1 MAYKEIKKQKENQRE
16 YYLKNREHLL
26 LKAKK
31 RRIKNPNLQ
40 KEYIQKYGYEN
51 FAKIQRKSFLKRTY
65 NLTLEQY
72 EQKLKE
78 QNYCCA
84 ICKRHQ
90 YKFKKNLHIDHNH
103 KTGKIRDLL
112 CAGCNVDVSVVE
124 DRLEVLLNY
133 LNKHRKDLN

>member
-1 MAYKEIKKQKENQRE
+1 MKATEKQKEYFKQ
-16 YYLKNREHLL
+16 YYLKNREKK
-26 LKAKK
+26 LKYVREYKL
-31 RRIKNPNLQ
+31 KNPDIY
-40 KEYIQKYGYEN
+40 KKYLEKCGYE
-51 FAKIQRKSFLKRTY
+51 KYSTMQRKSYLKRLY
-65 NLTLEQY
+65 NITLEEY

-90 YKFKKNLHIDHNH
+90 SKFKKNLHIDHNH

-124 DRLEVLLNY
+124 DRLEVLLKY
-133 LNKHRKDLN
+133 LNKHRKDVN

>member
-1 MAYKEIKKQKENQRE
+1 MAYREIIKQKENQKK

-31 RRIKNPNLQ
+31 RRIKNPNLH
-40 KEYIQKYGYEN
+40 KEYIKKYGHEN
-51 FAKIQRKSFLKRTY
+51 FANIQRKSYLKRLY
-65 NLTLEQY
+65 NITLEEY
-72 EQKLKE
+72 EKKLKE
-78 QNYCCA
+78 QNYSCA

-90 YKFKKNLHIDHNH
+90 SKFKKKLHVDHDH
-103 KTGKIRDLL
+103 KTGKVRDIL

-124 DRLEVLLNY
+124 DRLKELQKY

>member
-1 MAYKEIKKQKENQRE
+1 MKATEKQKEYFKQ
-16 YYLKNREHLL
+16 YYLKNRDKK
-26 LKAKK
+26 LKYAKEYK
-31 RRIKNPNLQ
+31 LKNPGLF
-40 KEYIQKYGYEN
+40 KKYIDNIGYEN

-84 ICKRHQ
+84 ICNRHQ
-90 YKFKKNLHIDHNH
+90 SKFKRKLAVDHDH

-112 CAGCNVDVSVVE
+112 CAGCNVDISVVE
-124 DRLEVLLNY
+124 DRLEILLKY
-133 LNKHRKDLN
+133 LNKHRKELN